1 MGPFFFGSS
10 RRRLFGVYTPAA
22 ELDASPAA
30 VVLCQPWGTEYIHAH
45 RAMVRL
51 GETLSRTRFHVL
63 RFDYYGSGDSG
74 GDFGEVDLAGW
85 RSDIRTAA
93 DECLSMSG
101 ASRVSLVGLRIGANL
116 AADVARDLADL
127 DALVAWDPIVDGAA
141 YATAETPVPARDPV
155 GLRPRQLPVSSGP
168 DIVRVVG
175 SSLGGRLAAELRQV
189 GVAPVLRA
197 AAAGRTLIVGSGNA
211 KDKAALRRF
220 LADRTGAPIDYE
232 ENDDAPA
239 WLDGHPR
246 YALPV
251 SAIDAIRRWL

>member
-22 ELDASPAA
+22 EIEGASGA

-74 GDFGEVDLAGW
+74 GEFGEVDLEGW

-93 DECLSMSG
+93 EECLSMSG

-127 DALVAWDPIVDGAA
+127 DALVVWNPIVDGAA
-141 YATAETPVPARDPV
+141 YATVSTPAPWRDPV
-155 GLRPRQLPVSSGP
+155 GLRSRRRAICEGP
-168 DIVRVVG
+168 DITKVIG
-175 SSLGGRLAAELRQV
+175 SPLGEHLAAELRQV
-189 GVAPVLRA
+189 GLAPVLRGV
-197 AAAGRTLIVGSGNA
+197 AGRTLIVGSGEA
-211 KDKAALRRF
+211 ADRAALRGS
-220 LADRTGAPIDYE
+220 LAEGSGATIDYE
-232 ENDDAPA
+232 ENDDTPA
-239 WLDGHPR
+239 WLDGHPG

-251 SAIDAIRRWL
+251 STIDTIRRWL

>member
-22 ELDASPAA
+22 VLDAPPAA

-63 RFDYYGSGDSG
+63 RFDYHGSGDSG
-74 GDFGEVDLAGW
+74 GDFADVELEGW

-141 YATAETPVPARDPV
+141 YATVETPVPPRDPV
-155 GLRPRQLPVSSGP
+155 GLRPRPRAVSPGP
-168 DIVRVVG
+168 DIVKVLG
-175 SSLGGRLAAELRQV
+175 SPPGGRLAAELKQV
-189 GVAPVLRA
+189 GLAPLLRGA
-197 AAAGRTLIVGSGNA
+197 TAGRTLIVGSGDAN
-211 KDKAALRRF
+211 DKAALRRS
-220 LADRTGAPIDYE
+220 LADRTGPTIDYE
-232 ENDDAPA
+232 ESDDAPA

-251 SAIDAIRRWL
+251 STLDAIRRWL

>member
-22 ELDASPAA
+22 ELDVSPAA

-74 GDFGEVDLAGW
+74 GDFGEVELEGW

-101 ASRVSLVGLRIGANL
+101 ASRISLVGLRIGANL

-141 YATAETPVPARDPV
+141 YATDETPAPSRDPI

-175 SSLGGRLAAELRQV
+175 SPLGGRLAAELKQV
-189 GVAPVLRA
+189 GLGPILRA
-197 AAAGRTLIVGSGNA
+197 ATGRTLIVGSGDANR
-211 KDKAALRRF
+211 AALRRS
-220 LADRTGAPIDYE
+220 LADRPGAPIDYK